1 MHITIRENI
10 TNVYHYGIMQGTWYN
25 VAFVDMS
32 LTKNHGI
39 SIVIIDKYMNVFF
52 IHIIS
57 ILSVQEVL
65 TILYSNS
72 VN

>member
-32 LTKNHGI
+32 LNHGKR
-39 SIVIIDKYMNVFF
+39 IVIIDKYMNVFF
-52 IHIIS
+52 THIIS